1 MAAATPGSS
10 NSTRAS
16 MGLADGANAAAA
28 VVRHG
33 CADAAR
39 PPPSVNVEQ
48 NGARGPSLSTRLRG
62 ALTENGTE
70 RFAALPADTRDTAVL
85 EKAARAVD
93 AWRVKSGGLR
103 TRDEFP
109 EKCTGAARNGFE
121 EENGAAHVTPLETKT
136 LVEEKDDMGATGGK
150 VRTTR
155 LSLALGG
162 AAAAL
167 RLRRATAPRRVALV
181 KR

>member
-39 PPPSVNVEQ
+39 PPPSVSVEQ
-48 NGARGPSLSTRLRG
+48 NGGGGERPSLSTRLRG

-136 LVEEKDDMGATGGK
+136 LVEEKDDMGARGER
-150 VRTTR
+150 VRCGQR
-155 LSLALGG
+155 GFHSRWAGL
-162 AAAAL
+162 L
-167 RLRRATAPRRVALV
+167 RLRRDSV
-181 KR
+181 KPW

>member
-1 MAAATPGSS
+1 
-10 NSTRAS
+10 
-16 MGLADGANAAAA
+16 
-28 VVRHG
+28 
-33 CADAAR
+33 
-39 PPPSVNVEQ
+39 
-48 NGARGPSLSTRLRG
+48 
-62 ALTENGTE
+62 LTENGTE

-136 LVEEKDDMGATGGK
+136 LVEEKDDMGARGGK

-155 LSLALGG
+155 LSLAIGRGCNQTGCNG
-162 AAAAL
+162 AAL
-167 RLRRATAPRRVALV
+167 ERRLLQPW
-181 KR
+181 

>member
-48 NGARGPSLSTRLRG
+48 NGGTGAPSLSTRFRG

-136 LVEEKDDMGATGGK
+136 LVEEKDDMGARGGK

-155 LSLALGG
+155 LSLVIGRG
-162 AAAAL
+162 
-167 RLRRATAPRRVALV
+167 RLRFFERRAVGIQALV
-181 KR
+181 KT